1 MLAGCSDEL
10 DRHDSFFPGGEPR
23 RCKEIPAQRPGERLL
38 RTYSMPGTDES
49 LPGIVLT
56 AL

>member
-10 DRHDSFFPGGEPR
+10 DRHDSFFLGGEPR

-38 RTYSMPGTDES
+38 RTYSVPGTDES
-49 LPGIVLT
+49 PPGIVLT